1 MLYHFFVIDSITTMK
16 KFSIDHWIFPFR
28 INMKILKREKQK
40 LNEGN
45 RSWTTV
51 LQDSLIR
58 VLKLNGENG
67 LEKIK
72 SAITEQL
79 FTITKFVLQ
88 DR

>member
-1 MLYHFFVIDSITTMK
+1 
-16 KFSIDHWIFPFR
+16 
-28 INMKILKREKQK
+28 MKILKRENKK

-58 VLKLNGENG
+58 VLKLNSENG